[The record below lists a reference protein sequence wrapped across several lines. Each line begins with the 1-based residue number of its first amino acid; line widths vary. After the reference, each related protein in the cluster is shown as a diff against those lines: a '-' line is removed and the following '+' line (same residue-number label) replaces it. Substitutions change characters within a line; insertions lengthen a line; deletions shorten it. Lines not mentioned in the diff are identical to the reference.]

1 MLIRHIWRLEQ
12 CDSAIHE
19 STVVYTG
26 RATDED
32 HVGLMS
38 VYPRSDQRILGVALS
53 MVTSILE
60 EYVASIYKVE

>member
-1 MLIRHIWRLEQ
+1 VCVCHRERSSPTSGTLIG
-12 CDSAIHE
+12 
-19 STVVYTG
+19 TVVYTG